1 MNYLFTVTHSRH
13 SGYNQQLQYKAETS
27 NLSVPRRRRKIIW
40 FNAPY
45 NAKVATNV
53 AHKFL
58 LLVDKHFPAGSP
70 LNKHFNRNIIKV
82 SYSCMPNMAKIIS

>member
-1 MNYLFTVTHSRH
+1 M
-13 SGYNQQLQYKAETS
+13 
-27 NLSVPRRRRKIIW
+27 IW
-40 FNAPY
+40 FNPPY

-58 LLVDKHFPAGSP
+58 LLIDKHFPAGSP

-82 SYSCMPNMAKIIS
+82 SYSCMPNMAKVLNKQNIVKEKACNCRGGEAVCPLDGKCLTDS